1 MSIEKELLQRSE
13 STCELCKS
21 TNDLKAIEVS
31 GSSESNAD
39 THILVCDTCR
49 NQISLDEPLGQNHWR
64 CLNDSMWSEIPVVQV
79 IAWRML
85 NKLKAES
92 WAQDL
97 LDMMYM
103 SDETLEWAKAG
114 SDSSEASIVHL
125 DSNGNV
131 LQKGDTVVIT
141 ETLKVKGSSV
151 TAKRGTS
158 VRNISLVYDN
168 AEQIEGRVD
177 GQQIV
182 ILTKFVKKAK

>member
-1 MSIEKELLQRSE
+1 MSFEKELQERSGCI
-13 STCELCKS
+13 CELCGS
-21 TNDLKAIEVS
+21 SDDLKSIEVS
-31 GSSESNAD
+31 GALSNSVDAY
-39 THILVCDTCR
+39 ILVCNVCS
-49 NQISLDEPLGQNHWR
+49 NQINSTDSLNTNHWR
-64 CLNDSMWSEIPVVQV
+64 CLNDCMWSEVPAVQV
-79 IAWRML
+79 TSWRML
-85 NKLKAES
+85 NRLKEES

-103 SDETLEWAKAG
+103 SDETLVWAKA
-114 SDSSEASIVHL
+114 SNDSSEPSIVHV

-182 ILTKFVKKAK
+182 ILTKYVKKSK